1 MIIDLSRRNLLDCPK
16 VEQWF
21 NENLSTNKLSLNKL
35 NLLIDN
41 KKINFRNDIFYDIDL
56 LDFDWKKSNNLD
68 KNYWWALQ
76 SFCFVDWFSSS
87 FDLQNEKVI
96 DYSRYIEGAIINWYY
111 ESYNVQK
118 ESPLIWHDHATALR
132 LNNSL
137 NFLLVLEKLGLKK
150 SLSNHFFKIINELFS
165 SHIRF
170 LSEEK
175 FYSKNT
181 NHGYDQSLILFK
193 VCSFLNYSELFGI
206 INLSYSRLIS
216 EIDYAFTLEGVHK
229 ENSPA
234 LSESNAS
241 QTYGGYALKKFLYDY
256 GDFIIS
262 KLQNRVKDFMEALTL
277 PDGNLPMIGDTLYPI
292 KGINRIA
299 NKKLQIFEYLSSGY
313 LIISGLAN
321 IIKNLN

>member
-1 MIIDLSRRNLLDCPK
+1 MIIDLSRRNLLECPK

-21 NENLSTNKLSLNKL
+21 NENLSTNKLSLSKL

-56 LDFDWKKSNNLD
+56 LDFDWEKSNNLD

-87 FDLQNEKVI
+87 FDLQNEKLLI
-96 DYSRYIEGAIINWYY
+96 ILDISRAIINWYY

-234 LSESNAS
+234 YQKVMLGKLMEA
-241 QTYGGYALKKFLYDY
+241 TALKKFLDDY
-256 GDFIIS
+256 GDFNIS

-277 PDGNLPMIGDTLYPI
+277 PDGN
-292 KGINRIA
+292 A
-299 NKKLQIFEYLSSGY
+299 NDR
-313 LIISGLAN
+313 
-321 IIKNLN
+321 